1 MPLCFIFTSMQ
12 PPLST
17 THLFPVLD
25 EKLLQLL
32 HSLTAAEWDAHTI
45 ARKWT
50 VKDIAAHLLDGN
62 VRTLSFS
69 RDKHR
74 LPPPAADNYREL
86 VGYLNNLNAEW
97 VQAHKRTS
105 PQLLTELL
113 EITGRQFCEY
123 LTTLDPFAKAI
134 FPVAWAGEDVS
145 YNWFHIAREYTEK
158 FIHQQQI
165 RDAVNKPGLMT
176 RELFYPFIDTLM
188 CALPHTYRN
197 INAADGINARITVT
211 SEIGGDWYLC
221 RREGKWQLAKEAQT
235 SVAAQLLIDPD
246 TAWKLFSKGMSPREA
261 MEKTALTGQ
270 TELAEPALHMI
281 AVMA

>member
-1 MPLCFIFTSMQ
+1 MQ

-17 THLFPVLD
+17 THLFPLLD
-25 EKLLQLL
+25 EKLLSLL
-32 HSLTAAEWDAHTI
+32 RSLSDEEWNAPTI
-45 ARKWT
+45 AKKWT

-74 LPPPAADNYREL
+74 LPPPAADSYREL
-86 VGYLNNLNAEW
+86 VEYLNELNAGW
-97 VQAHKRTS
+97 VQAHRRMS
-105 PQLLTELL
+105 PALLTELL
-113 EITGRQFCEY
+113 EITGRRFCEHISS
-123 LTTLDPFAKAI
+123 LDPFDEAI
-134 FPVAWAGEDVS
+134 FPVAWAGEEVS

-165 RDAVNKPGLMT
+165 RDAVKKTGLMT
-176 RELFYPFIDTLM
+176 RELFYPFIDTFM
-188 CALPHTYRN
+188 YALPHTYRN
-197 INAADGINARITVT
+197 ISTADGVNVRITVT

-221 RREGKWQLAKEAQT
+221 RREGKWQLAKEMQ
-235 SVAAQLLIDPD
+235 SQVAAQLLIDPD
-246 TAWKLFSKGMSPREA
+246 TAWKLFSKGISPREA
-261 MEKTALTGQ
+261 KEKTALTGQ